1 MPLNYIQSA
10 HCQRCSNQSILP
22 SIKQKSST
30 ERGNL
35 SSTISL
41 THEKW
46 DFSSGSTGFGFRWV
60 LSTGYLGSSLM
71 AARFNLL
78 LFFSNF
84 SPSFIKAFILGFYQ
98 GSGHELVGYFV
109 PDDSMSLLI

>member
-1 MPLNYIQSA
+1 MCNGATHLPCLSL
-10 HCQRCSNQSILP
+10 SISFLI
-22 SIKQKSST
+22 SI
-30 ERGNL
+30 RFL
-35 SSTISL
+35 LILL
-41 THEKW
+41 TPRNKKYE
-46 DFSSGSTGFGFRWV
+46 FGSGSTGFGFRWV

-71 AARFNLL
+71 AARLNLL